1 MYMEALNV
9 VAKELAPL
17 IVADAADADV
27 DADGADDAGGANADA
42 SPPTPPD
49 PALVKLISLCQLT
62 SKSAMADM
70 LVCGG
75 CVDKAAD
82 DCLAGKCSCGFKG
95 MWLPVRKTLVD
106 AHNKLR
112 DGVSALWQ
120 TKVAA
125 SSTRSAC

>member
-17 IVADAADADV
+17 IAADAADADV
-27 DADGADDAGGANADA
+27 DADGADDAGGTNADA
-42 SPPTPPD
+42 APPTPPK
-49 PALVKLISLCQLT
+49 PALVKLTSFCQLT

-82 DCLAGKCSCGFKG
+82 ACLAGTCSCGFKG

-112 DGVSALWQ
+112 DGVSALW
-120 TKVAA
+120 
-125 SSTRSAC
+125 